1 MVTVVMSVYNGT
13 RYLTE
18 QLDSLRLQTVSPDR
32 VLIAD
37 DCSTDGSFDLISEY
51 IEKHGLDNWTINK
64 NSSNFGWRMSF
75 KRLLDLASIDDGIV
89 FPCDQDDIWKPD
101 KIAVMSSIIEKD
113 PSIDVLCCAVEPFY
127 ENGGKK
133 VTVYGAVDISKPL
146 DDLEAPVFDSKFMSV
161 RRPGCSYAVKSDFI
175 RDIMPYWQDDFAHDG
190 MLWRFSLLKGS
201 LRLLNQP
208 LIKFRR
214 HDSNATE
221 MRHVDKKSRVAEIKM
236 LLRFSKALEE
246 YCTNNPGDYCA
257 FSAYIE
263 HCRFVLDARLH
274 LLEGGFKF
282 SDLGTIL
289 KYRKYGLSNRS
300 MLGDLK
306 TLTTFG
312 DSR

>member
-37 DCSTDGSFDLISEY
+37 DCSTDGSFDLIGEY

-133 VTVYGAVDISKPL
+133 VTVYGAVDNTRPL
-146 DDLEAPVFDSKFMSV
+146 DDLEVPIFDSKFMSV
-161 RRPGCSYAVKSDFI
+161 RRPGCSYAVKSHFI

-221 MRHVDKKSRVAEIKM
+221 MRHVDKKSRVAEIGMCLRFAENLKACATSFCPAAIGILDGAISWYNARLSYMDNRIAPATFLQM
-236 LLRFSKALEE
+236 LLGQKYSISKNALFR
-246 YCTNNPGDYCA
+246 D
-257 FSAYIE
+257 
-263 HCRFVLDARLH
+263 
-274 LLEGGFKF
+274 
-282 SDLGTIL
+282 
-289 KYRKYGLSNRS
+289 
-300 MLGDLK
+300 MLIKHSKDGK
-306 TLTTFG
+306 
-312 DSR
+312 

>member
-1 MVTVVMSVYNGT
+1 MVTVVMSAYNGM

-37 DCSTDGSFDLISEY
+37 DCSTDGSFDLIGEY

-133 VTVYGAVDISKPL
+133 VTVYGAVDNSRPL
-146 DDLEAPVFDSKFMSV
+146 DDLEVPVFDSNFMSV

-221 MRHVDKKSRVAEIKM
+221 MRHVDKKSRVAEIGMCLRFTENLKACATSFCPAAIGILDGAISWYNARLSYMDNRIAPATFLQM
-236 LLRFSKALEE
+236 LLGQKYSISKNALFR
-246 YCTNNPGDYCA
+246 D
-257 FSAYIE
+257 
-263 HCRFVLDARLH
+263 
-274 LLEGGFKF
+274 
-282 SDLGTIL
+282 
-289 KYRKYGLSNRS
+289 
-300 MLGDLK
+300 MLIKHSKDGK
-306 TLTTFG
+306 
-312 DSR
+312 

>member
-1 MVTVVMSVYNGT
+1 MVTVVMSVYNGM

-37 DCSTDGSFDLISEY
+37 DCSTDGSFDLIGEY

-133 VTVYGAVDISKPL
+133 VTVYGAVDNSRPL
-146 DDLEAPVFDSKFMSV
+146 DDLEVPVFDSKFMSV

-221 MRHVDKKSRVAEIKM
+221 MRHVDRKSRVAEIGMCLRFTENLKACATSFCPAAIGILDGAISWYNARLSYMDNRIAPAAFLQM
-236 LLRFSKALEE
+236 LLGQKCSISKNAIVR
-246 YCTNNPGDYCA
+246 D
-257 FSAYIE
+257 
-263 HCRFVLDARLH
+263 
-274 LLEGGFKF
+274 
-282 SDLGTIL
+282 
-289 KYRKYGLSNRS
+289 
-300 MLGDLK
+300 MLIKHSKDGK
-306 TLTTFG
+306 
-312 DSR
+312 

>member
-37 DCSTDGSFDLISEY
+37 DCSTDGSFDLLGEY

-133 VTVYGAVDISKPL
+133 VTVYGAVDNTRPL
-146 DDLEAPVFDSKFMSV
+146 DDLEVPIFDSKFMSV
-161 RRPGCSYAVKSDFI
+161 RRPGCSYAVKSHFI

-221 MRHVDKKSRVAEIKM
+221 MRHVDKKSRVAEIGMCLRFTENLKACATSFCPAAIGILDGAISWYNARLSYMDNRIAPATFLQM
-236 LLRFSKALEE
+236 LLGQKYSISKNALFR
-246 YCTNNPGDYCA
+246 D
-257 FSAYIE
+257 
-263 HCRFVLDARLH
+263 
-274 LLEGGFKF
+274 
-282 SDLGTIL
+282 
-289 KYRKYGLSNRS
+289 
-300 MLGDLK
+300 MLIKHSKDGK
-306 TLTTFG
+306 
-312 DSR
+312 